1 MVKVKR
7 NIVVLIQSTINYMF
21 HCHVFFIEHIPFF
34 SIPFES
40 HNIFESEL
48 VHIDNFLDEI
58 DSFLVDT
65 GTLVLDHHASSSFPM
80 VTSTP
85 YETID
90 PSPYV
95 LLNVFVS
102 LLNYHILFISLIH
115 ILLYYF

>member
-1 MVKVKR
+1 
-7 NIVVLIQSTINYMF
+7 MF
-21 HCHVFFIEHIPFF
+21 HCHVFFIDHIPFF